1 MMHQLTMCG
10 PMGICNITRFNFKD
24 LDLRNMSKSHKLCPN
39 CFCDNL
45 CFGRGDCCP
54 DKYFALSGLVCDNV
68 TFVNATQD
76 ESRDQR
82 SSFLTIRNCPYG
94 TEQVKAK
101 MCEHEYEDLNKLR
114 YPPVTSNI
122 TNLTYA
128 NRFCA
133 QCHDE
138 TSYQFWN
145 LDINCKEFLDINFLS
160 SFKEVIDS
168 GIENRC
174 VMQFVPHEDKPA
186 YNCFHLQ
193 DYHFDSCNKTRF
205 WKTRDG
211 DVLNACESIYVN
223 NDTLFKN
230 SFCRMCNPTFYEG
243 GVITEC
249 NVTGLWNFFDKSIK
263 QACSRFGLNEGTL
276 PFKNIFCR
284 ICNAPENMRDSY
296 VDASA
301 NVKIEVLINSNKNDV
316 YYTTI
321 KMNNF
326 F

>member
-1 MMHQLTMCG
+1 MKYLAILICIHFSNITRFSNSLSFNLTNLVMHQLTMCG

-138 TSYQFWN
+138 TSYQIWN

-160 SFKEVIDS
+160 SLQEVIDS
-168 GIENRC
+168 GIE
-174 VMQFVPHEDKPA
+174 K
-186 YNCFHLQ
+186 
-193 DYHFDSCNKTRF
+193 
-205 WKTRDG
+205 
-211 DVLNACESIYVN
+211 
-223 NDTLFKN
+223 
-230 SFCRMCNPTFYEG
+230 
-243 GVITEC
+243 
-249 NVTGLWNFFDKSIK
+249 
-263 QACSRFGLNEGTL
+263 
-276 PFKNIFCR
+276 
-284 ICNAPENMRDSY
+284 
-296 VDASA
+296 
-301 NVKIEVLINSNKNDV
+301 
-316 YYTTI
+316 
-321 KMNNF
+321 
-326 F
+326 